1 MATKK
6 DTPDNSKI
14 RRRAEEKLKEATSGS
29 EDLSGVSPENM
40 TTLIHELRVHQIELK
55 MQNDEL
61 RRIQQE
67 LEKAR
72 DRYSHLYDFA
82 PVGYFT
88 VSEKG
93 TIEKVN
99 LTGADMIGIERS
111 ALIGSPVS
119 RFVFRDDQD
128 IFYKHLQC
136 LLKTETSQSCELR
149 LVKKDGHEFYSH
161 MECIMVLQNSG
172 EAFREIRAVVSDIT
186 DSKLA
191 EKKIKE
197 YSEKL
202 EKQVD
207 FLQRME
213 AMGIFAG
220 GIAHDFTNLLTVIL
234 SYSSF
239 ALDGVGP
246 ESPAREDIEKIIQN
260 AKNGLLLTHWL
271 KLFSR
276 DQPSER
282 KITNLNEVI
291 TDMEKMLRRVITNKI
306 DLVKVLEPDLGW
318 ILVDPAQVEL
328 MIINL
333 VVNAVDA
340 MPEGGLLTIATANEK
355 SGEVLVQKEN
365 SGPQEP
371 KIMLSVSD
379 TGIGMDSET
388 LSKIFNPFFT
398 TKETG
403 TGLGLAIASDAVKK
417 NDGFIRVYSRPG
429 QGSTLTIYL
438 PRVHEK

>member
-1 MATKK
+1 MAKEK
-6 DTPDNSKI
+6 ISANSVKL
-14 RRRAEEKLKEATSGS
+14 RQRAEKKLKEATSS
-29 EDLSGVSPENM
+29 TEDLSGASHERM
-40 TTLIHELRVHQIELK
+40 ATLIHELEVHQIELK

-61 RRIQQE
+61 RCIQGE
-67 LEKAR
+67 LEKTR

-93 TIEKVN
+93 IIEKAN
-99 LTGADMIGIERS
+99 LTGADLIGIERS
-111 ALIGSPVS
+111 ALIGTLFS

-128 IFYKHLQC
+128 IFYKYLRC
-136 LLKTETSQSCELR
+136 LLKTEKFQFCELR
-149 LVKKDGHEFYSH
+149 LVKKDGHEFYARL
-161 MECIMVLQNSG
+161 ECMVLKNSD
-172 EAFREIRAVVSDIT
+172 EAFREIRVVVSDIT
-186 DSKLA
+186 ESKLA

-213 AMGIFAG
+213 AMGIFAE
-220 GIAHDFTNLLTVIL
+220 GIAHDFANLLTVIL

-239 ALDGVGP
+239 ALEGVGS
-246 ESPAREDIEKIIQN
+246 ENSAREDIEKIIKN

-282 KITNLNEVI
+282 KVTNLNEVI
-291 TDMEKMLRRVITNKI
+291 TDMEKMLRRVIINNI
-306 DLVKVLEPDLGW
+306 DLVKVLQPDLGRV
-318 ILVDPAQVEL
+318 LVDPAQVEL

-333 VVNAVDA
+333 VVNAIDA
-340 MPEGGLLTIATANEK
+340 MPQGGLLTIATAKEEA
-355 SGEVLVQKEN
+355 GEDPVQKDD

-371 KIMLSVSD
+371 KIVLSVSD
-379 TGIGMDSET
+379 TGIGMDKET

-403 TGLGLAIASDAVKK
+403 TGLGLAIAFDAVQK
-417 NDGFIRVYSRPG
+417 NGGFIKVYSQPG
-429 QGSTLTIYL
+429 QGSTFTIYL
-438 PRVHEK
+438 PGVHEE